1 MSEDLSKKI
10 KQITDVLSQENLP
23 ENLKGLFSLLANS
36 ANNSSEDKKDEPSP
50 KAEEESAKAERTNSS
65 ELEENLEMVRKVKT
79 IMDRL
84 NMANDP
90 RVNLLMAIK
99 PFLND
104 KRQKKLSNCI
114 NLLRVSRL
122 VRLMD
127 ENDKEI
133 L

>member
-1 MSEDLSKKI
+1 MSEDFSKKI

-23 ENLKGLFSLLANS
+23 ENLKGLFSLLASS
-36 ANNSSEDKKDEPSP
+36 ASSSSEDKKDEPSP
-50 KAEEESAKAERTNSS
+50 KADEENAKEERVNRN
-65 ELEENLEMVRKVKT
+65 ELEENLEMVRKVKAV
-79 IMDRL
+79 MDRL

-99 PFLND
+99 PFLNN

-114 NLLRVSRL
+114 NLLRVSKL

-127 ENDKEI
+127 ESDKEI